1 MPKSI
6 LVIGGYGGVGKEL
19 VRGLLQY
26 TSCNVIIGGRNVYKA
41 QELKNWLFKEFPNA
55 NLQTIHLDATDK
67 ASLLNAFKEVDLAI
81 ITATIPDYIDLL
93 AESALET
100 QTDLMDILVRGDV
113 VDKFLKYKQQI
124 IENNRIFITQCGF
137 HPGLIT
143 PFIRLAKSNF
153 DVYQT
158 AAVGM
163 AMDAVF
169 EQPESVKEILY
180 EVMESNSMILEKGE
194 WRKANYKDAK
204 NFLLSNKFG
213 EKVCFPLQMREL
225 MGLEKELGL
234 TKCGVY
240 AAGFSPYIDNFI
252 FPLTMFL
259 GFINKKLSLNICS
272 WLFFR
277 AIRGNLAMKPRVEMQ
292 LVASGSKD
300 GENKM
305 IKMKLESNNGFDL
318 TAKAVIALL
327 KQYLAGMISKPD
339 LYLMGKISE
348 EEQLFRDL
356 KNMGIE
362 IEKK

>member
-1 MPKSI
+1 MSKSI

-19 VRGLLQY
+19 ARGLLQY
-26 TSCNVIIGGRNVYKA
+26 TSCKVTIGGRNVYKA
-41 QELKNWLFKEFPNA
+41 QELKNRLFKEFPDA
-55 NLQTIHLDATDK
+55 NLETVHLDASDK
-67 ASLLNAFKEVDLAI
+67 ASLHNAFTEVDLAI
-81 ITATIPDYIDLL
+81 ITATIPDHIDLV
-93 AESALET
+93 AESAIET

-113 VDKFLKYKQQI
+113 VDKFLKYKRQI

-158 AAVGM
+158 AEVGM

-169 EQPESVKEILY
+169 EQPESIKEILY
-180 EVMESNSMILEKGE
+180 EVMESNSVILEEGK

-204 NFLLSNKFG
+204 KFLFSNKFG
-213 EKVCFPLQMREL
+213 EKACFPLQMREL
-225 MGLEKELGL
+225 IGLEKELEL

-259 GFINKKLSLNICS
+259 GFINKKLSLDICS
-272 WLFFR
+272 QLFFR
-277 AIRGNLAMKPRVEMQ
+277 AIRGNLAIKPKVEMQ
-292 LVASGSKD
+292 LFASGIKD

-305 IKMKLESNNGFDL
+305 IRIKLESNDGFEL

-327 KQYLAGMISKPD
+327 KQYLAGRISKPD

-348 EEQLFRDL
+348 EEQLFCDL
-356 KNMGIE
+356 RNMGIE
-362 IEKK
+362 IEKL